1 MVQVKPQTLYLEE
14 DVTMNA
20 ELPEEG
26 KFHLS
31 LLPGNRYKVCGDPEE
46 VQGSEPHQ
54 ALVDPCFI
62 ALVHPCCQA
71 LVHIHVDGPSH
82 LHGCQQL
89 DIQDIVQIHPKGG
102 SPVSKLWAFPETV
115 ISICDFVTR
124 SHRKKHHHSVNK
136 WKCVCEDPR
145 EFSISSSYFVGNSLK
160 VSIPSEDLVI
170 LDLKYIHVTDDKG
183 QYACKVQYCDYGYY
197 VSLPFPL
204 QTWSIGKHLAGAC
217 MWQNEMNMM
226 NFENKK
232 NKNRLSLGRKR
243 KVDLTEDDNDER
255 SSSHARI
262 ENGIHTVSTF
272 YILSDST

>member
-14 DVTMNA
+14 DGTMNA
-20 ELPEEG
+20 EFPEEG

-46 VQGSEPHQ
+46 VQGSEPTPSSSGSMLHCPSSSM
-54 ALVDPCFI
+54 LP
-62 ALVHPCCQA
+62 
-71 LVHIHVDGPSH
+71 GPSTH
-82 LHGCQQL
+82 SRGWSIPPPWMSAAGHSG
-89 DIQDIVQIHPKGG
+89 HSANPPKGKNLQ
-102 SPVSKLWAFPETV
+102 SRNYEPFLKQSFQ
-115 ISICDFVTR
+115 FVTL
-124 SHRKKHHHSVNK
+124 SLDHTGKNITTQSTNENVYVKIPESSVL
-136 WKCVCEDPR
+136 VPAILSE
-145 EFSISSSYFVGNSLK
+145 IALK

-232 NKNRLSLGRKR
+232 PKI
-243 KVDLTEDDNDER
+243 D
-255 SSSHARI
+255 
-262 ENGIHTVSTF
+262 
-272 YILSDST
+272 

>member
-1 MVQVKPQTLYLEE
+1 MT
-14 DVTMNA
+14 
-20 ELPEEG
+20 
-26 KFHLS
+26 LS
-31 LLPGNRYKVCGDPEE
+31 LDHTGKNITTQSTNENVYVKIPESS
-46 VQGSEPHQ
+46 VLVPAILSE
-54 ALVDPCFI
+54 I
-62 ALVHPCCQA
+62 A
-71 LVHIHVDGPSH
+71 
-82 LHGCQQL
+82 
-89 DIQDIVQIHPKGG
+89 
-102 SPVSKLWAFPETV
+102 
-115 ISICDFVTR
+115 
-124 SHRKKHHHSVNK
+124 
-136 WKCVCEDPR
+136 
-145 EFSISSSYFVGNSLK
+145 LK

-226 NFENKK
+226 NFENNKK
-232 NKNRLSLGRKR
+232 KNRLSLGRKW
-243 KVDLTEDDNDER
+243 KVDLTEDDNDE